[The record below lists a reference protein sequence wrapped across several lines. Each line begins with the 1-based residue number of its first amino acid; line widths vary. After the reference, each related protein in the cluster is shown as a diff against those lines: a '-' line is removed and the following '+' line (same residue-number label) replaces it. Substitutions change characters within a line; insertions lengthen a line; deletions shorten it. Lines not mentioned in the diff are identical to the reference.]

1 MICSLQSAARPGY
14 KILSICFFALISLNA
29 IAEDYEDQSEDHV
42 GVRIKDIARI
52 HGIHDIQLHG
62 YGLVVGLNGT
72 GDSSGAQFTVQSV
85 INMMRR
91 FGIDVPNSR
100 ISLKNVAAVMVTAD
114 LPFFAKVGGRID
126 VLVSSIGDAK
136 SIAGGTLLPTPLYTP
151 DGQLHVIAQGPL
163 SVGGF
168 NLSAGGGNSIQKN
181 HPTVGRIPNGGAV
194 QKSPPPWMFS
204 PTQPS
209 LSGGASNPLTQLTI
223 VLNEPD
229 FTTVTRMASAINDEF
244 SEVKNPIAH
253 ALDASSIKV
262 MAPVSGEGFVAFVS
276 RLENLMVV
284 PDVQAS
290 VVIDERTGTVVVGK
304 DVRITPVAVSHGDL
318 NIQIRTEEETS
329 QPPAFSA
336 GETVILSKED
346 ISAEEE
352 KPEMRVIRGGASIDE
367 VVRALNLIGVSPRDM
382 IIILQAIK
390 KAGALHAKLVIM

>member
-1 MICSLQSAARPGY
+1 LICSIQSAVRSGY
-14 KILSICFFALISLNA
+14 KILSICFVALISLSA
-29 IAEDYEDQSEDHV
+29 IAQDYEVQSEDHI

-100 ISLKNVAAVMVTAD
+100 VSLKNVAAVMVTAD

-163 SVGGF
+163 SVGGL

-194 QKSPPPWMFS
+194 QKSS
-204 PTQPS
+204 PTQLS
-209 LSGGASNPLTQLTI
+209 LPGGASNPLTQLTI

-229 FTTVTRMASAINDEF
+229 FTTVTRMASAINGEF
-244 SEVKNPIAH
+244 SEVNDPIAH

-262 MAPVSGEGFVAFVS
+262 MVSVSGEEFVAFVS

-318 NIQIRTEEETS
+318 NIQIKTEEEAS

-336 GETVILSKED
+336 GETVILSRED
-346 ISAEEE
+346 ISAEEA
-352 KPEMRVIRGGASIDE
+352 KPEMRVLRGGASIDE

>member
-1 MICSLQSAARPGY
+1 MIYNLQSAVRSGY
-14 KILSICFFALISLNA
+14 KILSICFFALIFLNA
-29 IAEDYEDQSEDHV
+29 IAQDYEVQSKDHI

-52 HGIHDIQLHG
+52 HGIHDAQLHG

-91 FGIDVPNSR
+91 FGVDVPSSR
-100 ISLKNVAAVMVTAD
+100 LSLKNVAAVMVTAD

-163 SVGGF
+163 SVGGS

-194 QKSPPPWMFS
+194 QKSS
-204 PTQPS
+204 PTQLS
-209 LSGGASNPLTQLTI
+209 LPGGASNPLAQLTI

-229 FTTVTRMASAINDEF
+229 FTTVTRMASAINGEF
-244 SEVKNPIAH
+244 SEVNNPIAH

-262 MAPVSGEGFVAFVS
+262 MVPVSGEEFVAFVS

-304 DVRITPVAVSHGDL
+304 DVRITPVAISHGDL
-318 NIQIRTEEETS
+318 NIQIKTEEEAS

-346 ISAEEE
+346 ISVEEE

>member
-1 MICSLQSAARPGY
+1 MFKMFKVIFETYL
-14 KILSICFFALISLNA
+14 CFLILISLNA
-29 IAEDYEDQSEDHV
+29 IAQDYEVQSEDHI

-72 GDSSGAQFTVQSV
+72 GDSSGAQFTIQSV

-136 SIAGGTLLPTPLYTP
+136 SIAGGTLLPALLYTP

-163 SVGGF
+163 SVGGS

-194 QKSPPPWMFS
+194 QKSPPSWMFS
-204 PTQPS
+204 PNQPS
-209 LSGGASNPLTQLTI
+209 LNPLAQLTI

-229 FTTVTRMASAINDEF
+229 FTTVTRMASAINGEF
-244 SEVKNPIAH
+244 SEVNNPIAH

-262 MAPVSGEGFVAFVS
+262 MVPVSGEEFVAFVS

-318 NIQIRTEEETS
+318 NIQIKTEEEAS

-346 ISAEEE
+346 ISVEEE
-352 KPEMRVIRGGASIDE
+352 KPEMRVIRGGANIDE

>member
-1 MICSLQSAARPGY
+1 MIYNLQSAVRSGY
-14 KILSICFFALISLNA
+14 KILSICFFALIFLNA
-29 IAEDYEDQSEDHV
+29 IAQDYEVQSKDHI

-52 HGIHDIQLHG
+52 HGIHDAQLHG

-91 FGIDVPNSR
+91 FGVDVPSSR
-100 ISLKNVAAVMVTAD
+100 LSLKNVAAVMVTTD

-168 NLSAGGGNSIQKN
+168 NLSADGGNSIQKN

-194 QKSPPPWMFS
+194 QKSS
-204 PTQPS
+204 PTQLS
-209 LSGGASNPLTQLTI
+209 LPGGASNPLTQLTI

-229 FTTVTRMASAINDEF
+229 FTTVTRMASAINGEF
-244 SEVKNPIAH
+244 SEVNNPIAH

-262 MAPVSGEGFVAFVS
+262 MVPVSGEEFVAFVS

-304 DVRITPVAVSHGDL
+304 DVRITPVAISHGDL
-318 NIQIRTEEETS
+318 NIQIKTEEEAS

-346 ISAEEE
+346 ISVEEE

>member
-1 MICSLQSAARPGY
+1 MFKVIFETYL
-14 KILSICFFALISLNA
+14 CFLILISLNVMA
-29 IAEDYEDQSEDHV
+29 QDYEGQSADHV

-72 GDSSGAQFTVQSV
+72 GDSSGAQFTIQSV
-85 INMMRR
+85 INMLRR

-126 VLVSSIGDAK
+126 VLISSIGDAR

-163 SVGGF
+163 SVGGL
-168 NLSAGGGNSIQKN
+168 NLSAEGGNSIQRN
-181 HPTVGRIPNGGAV
+181 HPTVGSIPNGGAV

-204 PTQPS
+204 ATQSS
-209 LSGGASNPLTQLTI
+209 LSGGDSNPFAQLTI

-229 FTTVTRMASAINDEF
+229 FTTVTRMVSAINGEF
-244 SEVKNPIAH
+244 SEVNNPIAH

-262 MAPVSGEGFVAFVS
+262 IVPVSGEGFVAFVS

-304 DVRITPVAVSHGDL
+304 DVRITPVAISHGDL
-318 NIQIRTEEETS
+318 NIQIKTEEEAS

-336 GETVILSKED
+336 GETVVLPKED
-346 ISAEEE
+346 ISVEEE

>member
-1 MICSLQSAARPGY
+1 LIYSLQSAIRSGY

-29 IAEDYEDQSEDHV
+29 IAQDYEGQSEDHI

-52 HGIHDIQLHG
+52 HGIHDTQLHG

-136 SIAGGTLLPTPLYTP
+136 SIAGGTLLPTLLYTP

-181 HPTVGRIPNGGAV
+181 HPTVGSIPNGGAV
-194 QKSPPPWMFS
+194 QKSPPPWVFS
-204 PTQPS
+204 PNQPS
-209 LSGGASNPLTQLTI
+209 PNPLAQLTI

-229 FTTVTRMASAINDEF
+229 FTTVTRMASAINGEF
-244 SEVKNPIAH
+244 SEMNDPIAH

-262 MAPVSGEGFVAFVS
+262 MVPVSGEEFVAFVS

-318 NIQIRTEEETS
+318 NIQIKTEEEAS

-336 GETVILSKED
+336 GETVILSGED

-352 KPEMRVIRGGASIDE
+352 KPEMRVLRGGASIDE
-367 VVRALNLIGVSPRDM
+367 VVRALNLIGVSPRNM

>member
-1 MICSLQSAARPGY
+1 MITGSGY

-29 IAEDYEDQSEDHV
+29 VAQGYEDQSQDHV

-91 FGIDVPNSR
+91 FGVDVPNSR

-194 QKSPPPWMFS
+194 QKSPPPWMLS
-204 PTQPS
+204 PTQAS
-209 LSGGASNPLTQLTI
+209 LSNPLTQLTI

-229 FTTVTRMASAINDEF
+229 FTTVTRMASAINDKF

-253 ALDASSIKV
+253 PLDASSIKV
-262 MAPVSGEGFVAFVS
+262 IAPVSGEGFVAFVS

-304 DVRITPVAVSHGDL
+304 DVRITPVAISHGDL
-318 NIQIRTEEETS
+318 NIQIKTEEEAS

-346 ISAEEE
+346 ISVEEE

>member
-1 MICSLQSAARPGY
+1 MIYNLQSAVRSGY
-14 KILSICFFALISLNA
+14 KILSICFFALIFLNA
-29 IAEDYEDQSEDHV
+29 IAQDYEVQSKDHI

-52 HGIHDIQLHG
+52 HGIHDAQLHG

-91 FGIDVPNSR
+91 FGVDVPSSR
-100 ISLKNVAAVMVTAD
+100 LSLKNVAAVMVTAD

-163 SVGGF
+163 SVGGS
-168 NLSAGGGNSIQKN
+168 NLSADGGNSIQKN

-194 QKSPPPWMFS
+194 QKSS
-204 PTQPS
+204 PTQLS
-209 LSGGASNPLTQLTI
+209 LPGGASNPLAQLTI

-229 FTTVTRMASAINDEF
+229 FTTVTRMASAINGEF
-244 SEVKNPIAH
+244 SEVNNPIAH

-262 MAPVSGEGFVAFVS
+262 MVPVSGEEFVAFVS

-304 DVRITPVAVSHGDL
+304 DVRITPVAISHGDL
-318 NIQIRTEEETS
+318 NIQIKTEEEAS

-346 ISAEEE
+346 ISVEEE

>member
-1 MICSLQSAARPGY
+1 MFKVIFETYL
-14 KILSICFFALISLNA
+14 CFLILISLNVMA
-29 IAEDYEDQSEDHV
+29 QDYEGQPADHV

-72 GDSSGAQFTVQSV
+72 GDSSGAQFTIQSV
-85 INMMRR
+85 INMLRR

-126 VLVSSIGDAK
+126 VLISSIGDAR

-163 SVGGF
+163 SVGGL
-168 NLSAGGGNSIQKN
+168 NLSAEGGNSIQRN
-181 HPTVGRIPNGGAV
+181 HPTVGSIPNGGAV

-204 PTQPS
+204 ATQSS
-209 LSGGASNPLTQLTI
+209 LSGGDSNPFAQLTI

-229 FTTVTRMASAINDEF
+229 FTTVTRMVSAINGEF
-244 SEVKNPIAH
+244 SEVNNPIAH

-262 MAPVSGEGFVAFVS
+262 IVPVSGEGFVAFVS

-304 DVRITPVAVSHGDL
+304 DVRITPVAISHGDL
-318 NIQIRTEEETS
+318 NIQIKTEEEAS

-336 GETVILSKED
+336 GETVVLPKED
-346 ISAEEE
+346 ISVEEE

>member
-1 MICSLQSAARPGY
+1 MLKMF
-14 KILSICFFALISLNA
+14 KIVFETYLCFLILISLNA
-29 IAEDYEDQSEDHV
+29 IAQDYEVQSEDHI

-52 HGIHDIQLHG
+52 HGIHDTQLHG

-136 SIAGGTLLPTPLYTP
+136 SIAGGTLLPTLLYTP

-181 HPTVGRIPNGGAV
+181 HPTVGSIPNGGAV
-194 QKSPPPWMFS
+194 QKSPPPWVFS
-204 PTQPS
+204 PNQPS
-209 LSGGASNPLTQLTI
+209 PNPLAQLTI

-229 FTTVTRMASAINDEF
+229 FTTVTRMASAINGEF
-244 SEVKNPIAH
+244 SEMNDPIAH

-262 MAPVSGEGFVAFVS
+262 MVPVSGEEFVAFVS

-304 DVRITPVAVSHGDL
+304 DVSITPVAVSHGDL
-318 NIQIRTEEETS
+318 NIQIKTEEEAS

-336 GETVILSKED
+336 GETVILSGED

-352 KPEMRVIRGGASIDE
+352 KPEMRVLRGGASIDE
-367 VVRALNLIGVSPRDM
+367 VVRALNLIGVSPRNM